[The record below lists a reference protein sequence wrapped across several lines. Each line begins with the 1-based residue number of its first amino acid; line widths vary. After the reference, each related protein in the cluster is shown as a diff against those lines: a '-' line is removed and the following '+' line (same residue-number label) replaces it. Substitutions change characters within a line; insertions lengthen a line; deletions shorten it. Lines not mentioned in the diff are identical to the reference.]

1 MAVER
6 PTEENPALALGRAL
20 RELQQRSGCT
30 LRSLESRVRISDSSL
45 SRYFRGTTVPPW
57 PTVRDLCRALGGD
70 PAEFRVLWEA
80 ADRAACAPAASAGP
94 LPGAPV
100 SPGPAAPAAP
110 PEPDPARAGARPRT
124 SPRGRTAWAAAGV
137 AVGVALGAALTA
149 WAWPAQPAGDA
160 GSTALGSQAGPPDG
174 RIFVS
179 RSTGACL
186 DSSLDRG
193 LRAYECNG
201 LPYQRWTVREMPGDG
216 VQLRNHATGRCLDH
230 DAGLH
235 AAVCGSS
242 ATQRWTLVPRDEGAV
257 EVRNA
262 ESRHCLD
269 ADTTDLRV
277 LPCTRATRQMW
288 A

>member
-6 PTEENPALALGRAL
+6 TTEENAALALGRAL

-80 ADRAACAPAASAGP
+80 ADRAACAPAGAAGRPGGTPSAPGGP
-94 LPGAPV
+94 ISSAT
-100 SPGPAAPAAP
+100 P
-110 PEPDPARAGARPRT
+110 PERAGARRRT
-124 SPRGRTAWAAAGV
+124 LPRGRTAWAAAGV
-137 AVGVALGAALTA
+137 AVGAALGAALTA
-149 WAWPAQPAGDA
+149 LAWPAPTADGAG
-160 GSTALGSQAGPPDG
+160 TMALGSPAGPPDG

-179 RSTGACL
+179 RETGACL
-186 DSSLDRG
+186 DSSLDKG
-193 LRAYECNG
+193 LRAFDCNG
-201 LPYQRWTVREMPGDG
+201 LPYQRWTVREVPGDG

-230 DAGLH
+230 GAGLR
-235 AAVCGSS
+235 AVACGSS
-242 ATQRWTLVPRDEGAV
+242 ATQRWTLTPRGDGAV
-257 EVRNA
+257 EVQNA
-262 ESRHCLD
+262 GTRHCLD
-269 ADTTDLRV
+269 AGATGLRG
-277 LPCTRATRQMW
+277 LPCTPTPRQMW

>member
-1 MAVER
+1 MAAER

-80 ADRAACAPAASAGP
+80 ADRASAGP
-94 LPGAPV
+94 P
-100 SPGPAAPAAP
+100 PAAP
-110 PEPDPARAGARPRT
+110 PAAAGATPSEPAPAPAPAGGPRPRT
-124 SPRGRTAWAAAGV
+124 ALRGRTAWAAAGAV
-137 AVGVALGAALTA
+137 VGVVIGAALTA
-149 WAWPAQPAGDA
+149 WAWPAPPAGDA
-160 GSTALGSQAGPPDG
+160 GTTTASGSQAAPPAG

-179 RSTGACL
+179 RATGACL
-186 DSSLDRG
+186 DSSLDQG

-201 LPYQRWTVREMPGDG
+201 MPYQRWTVREVPGDG

-235 AAVCGSS
+235 AAVCDSS
-242 ATQRWTLVPRDEGAV
+242 ATQRWTLVPRDEAAV
-257 EVRNA
+257 EVRNTQT
-262 ESRHCLD
+262 HQCLD
-269 ADTTDLRV
+269 ADRTSLRAV
-277 LPCTRATRQMW
+277 PCTRATRQMW

>member
-30 LRSLESRVRISDSSL
+30 LRSLETRVRISDSSL

-80 ADRAACAPAASAGP
+80 ADRAACAPAAPAGP
-94 LPGAPV
+94 PPGTPV
-100 SPGPAAPAAP
+100 VSDP
-110 PEPDPARAGARPRT
+110 PEPPEPTGAPAGARTPT
-124 SPRGRTAWAAAGV
+124 APRGRTAWAAAGV

-149 WAWPAQPAGDA
+149 WAWPAASPGDT
-160 GSTALGSQAGPPDG
+160 GTMALGSQAGPPDG
-174 RIFVS
+174 RLFVN

-193 LRAYECNG
+193 LRAYECNA
-201 LPYQRWTVREMPGDG
+201 LPYQRWTVHEVPGDG
-216 VQLRNHATGRCLDH
+216 VRLRNHATGRCLDH
-230 DAGLH
+230 DAGLQ

-262 ESRHCLD
+262 ETRHCLD
-269 ADTTDLRV
+269 ADRTALRA
-277 LPCTRATRQMW
+277 LPCTRSDSQTW

>member
-1 MAVER
+1 M
-6 PTEENPALALGRAL
+6 
-20 RELQQRSGCT
+20 
-30 LRSLESRVRISDSSL
+30 
-45 SRYFRGTTVPPW
+45 
-57 PTVRDLCRALGGD
+57 
-70 PAEFRVLWEA
+70 
-80 ADRAACAPAASAGP
+80 
-94 LPGAPV
+94 
-100 SPGPAAPAAP
+100 
-110 PEPDPARAGARPRT
+110 AGAAGRRRRKHGARQPGRSARRT
-124 SPRGRTAWAAAGV
+124 DLRQPVDRGLSGQ
-137 AVGVALGAALTA
+137 
-149 WAWPAQPAGDA
+149 QPG
-160 GSTALGSQAGPPDG
+160 Q
-174 RIFVS
+174 
-179 RSTGACL
+179 
-186 DSSLDRG
+186 G